1 MHPRYITILLLI
13 LFTSHTMLATNCAEI
28 LAQLQHM
35 PEHTIIFVDIDD
47 TVITPVSKTF
57 RSPPYNQLIDEIKKN
72 KERYTHYE
80 AILSQWRL
88 QRKVMLIDEDWPA
101 TLETLKKHYRVY
113 GLTKMD
119 TGALGAIASIEHWRY
134 AELKSL
140 GIEFSNDG
148 TIPQELIHNASFYK
162 GLFFTGPNSK
172 SQTLL
177 YFLEYLNGST
187 FVMIDDRKEHIEDI
201 RQLCQEHSIPFIG
214 IHVKALDQLKDRP
227 DPAIAALQ
235 KQYLIEHLLWLED
248 ADAAKILQ
256 HSPLAP

>member
-1 MHPRYITILLLI
+1 MSPRYVSIFLLI
-13 LFTSHTMLATNCAEI
+13 LFTSNTMLATNCAEI
-28 LAQLQHM
+28 LVHLQPIPAHA
-35 PEHTIIFVDIDD
+35 IIFVDIDD
-47 TVITPVSKTF
+47 TMITPVSKTF

-72 KERYTHYE
+72 KERYTNYE

-101 TLETLKKHYRVY
+101 TLEKLKKQYRVY

-119 TGALGAIASIEHWRY
+119 TGALGAIESIEHWRY

-140 GIEFSNDG
+140 GIEFSDQG
-148 TIPQELIHNASFYK
+148 TIPPISIHNASFYK

-177 YFLEYLNGST
+177 YFLEYLKGCT
-187 FVMIDDRKEHIEDI
+187 FVMIDDRQEHIEDI

-214 IHVKALDQLKDRP
+214 IHFKGLEQFKDKP

-235 KQYLIEHLLWLED
+235 KQYLIESLLWLED
-248 ADAAKILQ
+248 EDAEKLLQ